1 MQFEQRTIEVSH
13 DNEREWVEVTV
24 APGTGLAYRHREN
37 CYDVLHVRSGC
48 VVGSA
53 LHTEW
58 ETQIFLEELCRL
70 TNWNESREEL
80 NQKEPAL
87 SQCVEELRAARSN
100 ETDTMLRMC
109 LDEEVVKRLNDYQR
123 RHLIPTTLQS
133 LLGYALI
140 NALKEET
147 NDSQA
152 DEEWDRWESED
163 GEGDESEHDE
173 DDQIASL
180 FFRLVQT
187 ELRRACVKHPPLH
200 SLHEA
205 FAVILEEVDEFK
217 AEVWK
222 QTSKRDV
229 ANMRQELVQI
239 AAMCARVV
247 HDGLVS

>member
-1 MQFEQRTIEVSH
+1 MHNGCTIS
-13 DNEREWVEVTV
+13 
-24 APGTGLAYRHREN
+24 
-37 CYDVLHVRSGC
+37 
-48 VVGSA
+48 SA
-53 LHTEW
+53 LLKEW
-58 ETQIFLEELCRL
+58 ETQIFIEELCRL

-87 SQCVEELRAARSN
+87 SQHVEELRAARSN
-100 ETDTMLRMC
+100 ETDAMLRMC
-109 LDEEVVKRLNDYQR
+109 LDEEVVKRLDDYQH
-123 RHLIPTTLQS
+123 RHLIPTTLQR

-163 GEGDESEHDE
+163 GEGDELEQDE
-173 DDQIASL
+173 ADQMVSL

-187 ELRRACVKHPPLH
+187 ELRRACLKHPPLH

-222 QTSKRDV
+222 QNSQRDV
-229 ANMRQELVQI
+229 TNMRQELVQI

-247 HDGLVS
+247 HDGLLD